1 MKKLMIVA
9 LALAFVPT
17 IASAEYVRGHYRS
30 NGTYVEG
37 YHRSNRNGSTF
48 DNYSTRG
55 NTNPYTGQK
64 GYTNPY

>member
-1 MKKLMIVA
+1 MKKVFIIA
-9 LALAFVPT
+9 LALAVIPT
-17 IASAEYVRGHYRS
+17 VASAEYVSGHYRS

-37 YHRSNRNGSTF
+37 YHRSDRNNTKL

-64 GYTNPY
+64 GYRTPY